1 MVIVGAQVVMVSVMV
16 AKTVDVVNTTGFD
29 TGDVVA

>member
-1 MVIVGAQVVMVSVMV
+1 MIIAAQVVIVSVMV
-16 AKTVDVVNTTGFD
+16 AKTVDVVNTIGFD